1 VLCEKK
7 FLKIIICIFCYIIV
21 INKDSKEFDIFMP
34 ILYHY
39 TSINTLLLTL
49 KNMTLRFKSL
59 GYIDDPLEPTI
70 SDFGNLGTW
79 KYVTCWSEVPESIPM
94 WNMYADEQ
102 MKKLII

>member
-1 VLCEKK
+1 
-7 FLKIIICIFCYIIV
+7 
-21 INKDSKEFDIFMP
+21 MA
-34 ILYHY
+34 
-39 TSINTLLLTL
+39 
-49 KNMTLRFKSL
+49 LRFKSL

-102 MKKLII
+102 MKQLII